1 MREQVLLER
10 HNGDGYLLRHIVSR
24 GQTDRLR
31 RAFRTNMMQTE
42 VLFLCCL
49 MHSGD
54 DIDFKHF
61 GFWLLRL
68 NRYLLVLFGVSFET
82 GLSCLGRSVPVWQK
96 CAAALSTSK

>member
-1 MREQVLLER
+1 MLLER

-24 GQTDRLR
+24 GQADRLR

-42 VLFLCCL
+42 ILVLCCF

-61 GFWLLRL
+61 GFWLLAFATEQIF
-68 NRYLLVLFGVSFET
+68 VGSH
-82 GLSCLGRSVPVWQK
+82 LGFF
-96 CAAALSTSK
+96 

>member
-1 MREQVLLER
+1 MLLER

-24 GQTDRLR
+24 GQADRLR

-42 VLFLCCL
+42 ILVLCCF

-68 NRYLLVLFGVSFET
+68 NRYLLVLIWVSFET
-82 GLSCLGRSVPVWQK
+82 G
-96 CAAALSTSK
+96 